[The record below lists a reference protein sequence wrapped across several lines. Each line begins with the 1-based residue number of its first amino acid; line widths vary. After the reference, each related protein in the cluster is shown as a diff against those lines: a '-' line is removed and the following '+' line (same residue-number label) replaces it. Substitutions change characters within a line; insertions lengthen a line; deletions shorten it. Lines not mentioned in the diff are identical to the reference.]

1 MPHIIMKKI
10 IIVSTTVFLILS
22 SCQKEK
28 STTNA
33 PTCNKTVADI
43 AGTYSIVKVEAGLA
57 EPLSD
62 ITNTEIKPC
71 QLDDKLVLNAN
82 GTSNYQDA
90 GTACSPNGSA
100 AGNWSIGS
108 DGKISANLG
117 IADVANATI
126 VSFDCKT
133 LVLLG
138 DRVISGLSVKFR
150 VTLIK

>member
-1 MPHIIMKKI
+1 MKKI
-10 IIVSTTVFLILS
+10 IIVSISLFLIVSSCKKEGSATTV
-22 SCQKEK
+22 
-28 STTNA
+28 

-71 QLDDKLVLNAN
+71 QIDDKLVLNAN
-82 GTSNYQDA
+82 GTSLYQDA

-100 AGNWSIGS
+100 AGNWSIGG

-138 DRVISGLSVKFR
+138 DRMVSGLSVKFR

>member
-1 MPHIIMKKI
+1 MKKI
-10 IIVSTTVFLILS
+10 IIVSISLFLIVSSCKKEGSATTVS
-22 SCQKEK
+22 
-28 STTNA
+28 
-33 PTCNKTVADI
+33 TCNKTVADI

-71 QLDDKLVLNAN
+71 QIDDKLVLNAN
-82 GTSNYQDA
+82 GTSLYQDA

-100 AGNWSIGS
+100 AGTWSISS

-138 DRVISGLSVKFR
+138 DRVVSGLSVKFR